1 MLVSSPQP
9 SVLHLVTIFRQIASG
24 DIRIP
29 AFQRNFVWRE
39 KQMVELL
46 DSVLNGYPIG
56 SILLWA
62 VDAPM
67 LKIAPSEVSAFPTL
81 PEHFPTSYV
90 LDGMQRLSTLYGV
103 FNFGNTTTE
112 NRFDIQYDLAL
123 GVFFQNGQQESS
135 ETAVPLSALF
145 VPRQLLEH
153 QARLARRPDGDD
165 LIERLLVLQ
174 AAFQDYMIPV
184 VTIRS
189 GDVSRIV
196 GIFEKINST
205 GTRLDPVD
213 FMRAITWAE
222 DFDLN
227 HYLDAAT
234 QDLGELGFDLSP
246 ETIVKC
252 VGMTLG
258 ISPTTDGLLQLRNR
272 KPNELDHAFGKAMAG
287 LTKTIAFLKSE
298 LSIGA
303 YSYIPYEG
311 QLLLLFRTIGLG
323 EATDAEL
330 PEIVRWFWAC
340 GFNEALRGKP
350 DHYVVRAVDNW
361 RALIEGRIRGLE
373 PRLRLD
379 ALDLAH
385 RRLVTGAALSAT
397 FVTMHAETKCRSFVT
412 GQIIDPSTYMS
423 VADPAWFEP
432 VFTRAEIAASPFGDV
447 VSAKLFSN
455 VVLMDDASR
464 QRFGQGGAREALK
477 SAAERGDWDAL
488 HSQFIDKD
496 TFDALVAGEI
506 EDFLMLRA
514 FIMLDEATRIVGD
527 PEAAQTA

>member
-1 MLVSSPQP
+1 MQISSPQP
-9 SVLHLVTIFRQIASG
+9 SVLHLVTIFRQITSG
-24 DIRIP
+24 EIRIP
-29 AFQRNFVWRE
+29 AFQRSFVWRE

-46 DSVLNGYPIG
+46 DSVLNGHPIG

-62 VDAPM
+62 VDVPM

-81 PEHFPTSYV
+81 PEQFPTTYV

-103 FNFGNTTTE
+103 FNFGSTTNE
-112 NRFDIQYDLAL
+112 RRFDVHYDLKTGL
-123 GVFFQNGQQESS
+123 FFQNGDQEPS
-135 ETAVPLSALF
+135 ETAIPLSALF

-153 QARLARRPDGDD
+153 QARLTRQSDGDD
-165 LIERLLVLQ
+165 LIDKLLALQ
-174 AAFQDYMIPV
+174 AAFQDYMLPV

-189 GDVSRIV
+189 SDVSRIV
-196 GIFEKINST
+196 SIFEKINST

-227 HYLDAAT
+227 HYLDAAA
-234 QDLGELGFDLSP
+234 QELGELGFDLSP

-258 ISPTTDGLLQLRNR
+258 IAPTTDGLLQLRNR
-272 KPNELDHAFGKAMAG
+272 TPVELQHAFDKAMDG
-287 LTKTIAFLKSE
+287 LKRTIRFLREK
-298 LSIGA
+298 LSIGS
-303 YSYIPYEG
+303 YSFIPYEG
-311 QLLLLFRTIGLG
+311 QLLLLFRTVGLG
-323 EATDAEL
+323 EAAEAEL
-330 PEIVRWFWAC
+330 PDIVRWFWAS

-361 RALIEGRIRGLE
+361 RALIAGRIRGLE

-379 ALDLAH
+379 AHDLAH
-385 RRLVTGAALSAT
+385 RRVVTGAALSAT
-397 FVTMHAETKCRSFVT
+397 FVTMHAAAKCRSLAT
-412 GQIIDPSTYMS
+412 GAVIDPSIYMS

-432 VFTRAEIAASPFGDV
+432 VFTREEIAVSSFGDV

-455 VVLMDDASR
+455 VVLLDETTRA
-464 QRFGQGGAREALK
+464 RFGQGGARNALL
-477 SAAERGDWDAL
+477 SAAERGDWQAL
-488 HSQFIDKD
+488 QSQFIDKD
-496 TFDALVAGEI
+496 TFDAVASGEI

-514 FIMLDEATRIVGD
+514 FVMVDEATRIVGERT
-527 PEAAQTA
+527 PT